1 MTMRIFISGLVL
13 ILESAV
19 MNSMGYGVTTWQW
32 WAMILLTV
40 LYALIVMIF
49 WN

>member
-1 MTMRIFISGLVL
+1 MKTVISGLVL

-19 MNSMGYGVTTWQW
+19 MNSMGYDVTTWQW